1 MTKAFSWQNS
11 ISLYPAS
18 FCTPRQNLPVSPGI
32 SLLPTFP
39 LQSPI
44 MKRTS
49 FSGVVEGLIDLRRTI
64 QLQFL
69 LNVPITGWDINL
81 YYCDTDSFPYSSVGK
96 ETACKAWDLVWFLC
110 QKDPLEKEMAIH
122 SSVLFW
128 KIPWAEEPGW
138 LQSMGLQSQTYLMT
152 KPPPTPPWFWMV
164 CLGNEQRLF
173 CCFWDYI

>member
-11 ISLYPAS
+11 ISLYLAS
-18 FCTPRQNLPVSPGI
+18 FCTPRQNLPISPGI

-96 ETACKAWDLVWFLC
+96 ETACKA
-110 QKDPLEKEMAIH
+110 
-122 SSVLFW
+122 
-128 KIPWAEEPGW
+128 
-138 LQSMGLQSQTYLMT
+138 
-152 KPPPTPPWFWMV
+152 
-164 CLGNEQRLF
+164 
-173 CCFWDYI
+173 